1 MKLIQCPLC
10 PLASQ
15 MKSVILTHISQAHP
29 DHPKRI
35 ITTSY
40 TTCQKKLQMDE
51 GDSES
56 VEDTDKPK
64 DHKNKR
70 KSLAGSSQQQD
81 VSEAL
86 SSKEAEFQKEKT
98 KPNILQRRIGA
109 MGGLG
114 GSINCN
120 FICGTCSYSTNVQ
133 DDFHDHIIACVRGTG
148 KSSPKT
154 APIQPSASKESE
166 ISQPVVIEP
175 DEGESKMSKDRSR
188 KSKPGSRTWEGTEV
202 VFQEDGQMNTSQTD
216 DTPQMN
222 DAVERA
228 VEAKQVGVTQLK
240 DTVRPTKKPQIEIPK
255 EGSMPPKPG
264 KHWSALA
271 QEILLLAFSV
281 LF

>member
-15 MKSVILTHISQAHP
+15 IKSVILTHISQAHP

-51 GDSES
+51 GDDES
-56 VEDTDKPK
+56 VEDAGKSK

-70 KSLAGSSQQQD
+70 KSSAGSFQQQD
-81 VSEAL
+81 EA
-86 SSKEAEFQKEKT
+86 SSKEAECQKQNT
-98 KPNILQRRIGA
+98 KPNILQR
-109 MGGLG
+109 GLG

-120 FICGTCSYSTNVQ
+120 FVCGTCSYSTSIQ
-133 DDFHDHIIACVRGTG
+133 DDFHDHIIACVRGPG
-148 KSSPKT
+148 KSSRKT

-175 DEGESKMSKDRSR
+175 DDGESKMIKDRTR

-202 VFQEDGQMNTSQTD
+202 VFQEDGQINTSQTD

-222 DAVERA
+222 NDIELPVEP
-228 VEAKQVGVTQLK
+228 KQVGVPQPK
-240 DTVRPTKKPQIEIPK
+240 DPVQPTKKPQIEISRQ
-255 EGSMPPKPG
+255 GGIPPKPG
-264 KHWSALA
+264 KH
-271 QEILLLAFSV
+271 
-281 LF
+281 

>member
-1 MKLIQCPLC
+1 
-10 PLASQ
+10 
-15 MKSVILTHISQAHP
+15 
-29 DHPKRI
+29 
-35 ITTSY
+35 
-40 TTCQKKLQMDE
+40 MDE

-81 VSEAL
+81 VSEAS

-166 ISQPVVIEP
+166 ISQPVVIE
-175 DEGESKMSKDRSR
+175 
-188 KSKPGSRTWEGTEV
+188 
-202 VFQEDGQMNTSQTD
+202 
-216 DTPQMN
+216 
-222 DAVERA
+222 
-228 VEAKQVGVTQLK
+228 LK
-240 DTVRPTKKPQIEIPK
+240 
-255 EGSMPPKPG
+255 
-264 KHWSALA
+264 
-271 QEILLLAFSV
+271 
-281 LF
+281 